1 MAKLYIVPTPIGNLD
16 DITLRAVNV
25 LREVDFIL
33 AEDTRTT
40 SFLLRHLGIEKK
52 LHSHHKF
59 NEHATVKMV
68 AGSIAAGR
76 NAALVSDAGTPGISD
91 PGFLLVR
98 TCVEAGIEV
107 ETLPGATALIPALV
121 QSGFPCDRFCFEG
134 FLPQKK
140 GRAKQLQ
147 ALADEERTMI
157 FYESPYR
164 VVKCL
169 EQFAEVFGP
178 GRRVSVSRELTKKFE
193 TVFPTTLEKALDYYK
208 TEEPRGEYVLVVEGK
223 SPEEKRQE
231 EIASWE
237 SMSIEEHM
245 AYYEEQGMDKKSA
258 MKQVAKDRGVGKREI
273 YQYLHGNS

>member
-16 DITLRAVNV
+16 DITLRAVEV
-25 LREVDFIL
+25 LRSVDFVL

-40 SFLLRHLGIEKK
+40 SFLLKHLGIEQR
-52 LHSHHKF
+52 LRSHHKF
-59 NEHATVKMV
+59 NEHATAQLV
-68 AGSIAAGR
+68 AETIAAGR
-76 NAALVSDAGTPGISD
+76 DAALVSDAGTPGISD

-107 ETLPGATALIPALV
+107 ETLPGATACIPALV

-140 GRAKQLQ
+140 GRAKRLQ

-169 EQFAEVFGP
+169 EQLAEVFGP
-178 GRRVSVSRELTKKFE
+178 ERRVSVSRELTKKFE
-193 TVFPTTLEKALDYYK
+193 QTLRGTIAEVLDRFRAS
-208 TEEPRGEYVLVVEGK
+208 EPRGEFVLVVEGK
-223 SPEEKRQE
+223 PRERRGSGDEAPAEE
-231 EIASWE
+231 
-237 SMSIEEHM
+237 
-245 AYYEEQGMDKKSA
+245 
-258 MKQVAKDRGVGKREI
+258 
-273 YQYLHGNS
+273 